1 MLRLADFLT
10 GFGRAR
16 VGVGFDAD
24 GFKFAESNLLESYPI
39 YLAAKDRGPT
49 HKDTLAGVQAIVD
62 LYTAWDKAEP
72 GKGLRRQGGGVEG
85 KAAAPRAGQGRAR
98 QQAARQ
104 EVTSVAVASH
114 RICVRIWLPLGTPL

>member
-24 GFKFAESNLLESYPI
+24 GFKFAESNLLAAHPI

-72 GKGLRRQGGGVEG
+72 GKGYDA
-85 KAAAPRAGQGRAR
+85 KAAEWKAKLPPPERAKA
-98 QQAARQ
+98 
-104 EVTSVAVASH
+104 EPVSK
-114 RICVRIWLPLGTPL
+114 PPDKK